1 MAANSELEFNTEILK
16 QKNESYSS
24 LTDLNGVALFTDDYE
39 TLIEKKQQED
49 SQKNSE
55 IEKKLFVTEMRQE
68 GADDEVINTLFLN
81 TSQEVVKVNTTP
93 AEQDLSLVFPAIG
106 IVFCVFLLFMVQYYK
121 KRRRKSEEKIAAIND
136 KIDQ

>member
-39 TLIEKKQQED
+39 TLIEIKQQENGR
-49 SQKNSE
+49 KNSE
-55 IEKKLFVTEMRQE
+55 IQQKLFVTEIRQE
-68 GADDEVINTLFLN
+68 GADDDVVNTLFLN

-93 AEQDLSLVFPAIG
+93 ADQDLSLVFPAIG